1 MELAKRGAK
10 NISISKLFIIII
22 IIAIAIWLFFFSN
35 VIKKNCATIECFNEQ
50 AVRCKATKFTGIVDN
65 NVFKYTIKG
74 SKGDSC
80 LVKIELDKMGIGT
93 PIELIELFEG
103 KSMEC
108 KIPKDK
114 IKDISINKME
124 NVINYCT
131 GPLKESI
138 YELIIKKLYGLV
150 VQNIGEIL
158 KEADKSLFGL

>member
-1 MELAKRGAK
+1 MRIAKREAK
-10 NISISKLFIIII
+10 NISIKRVTIIVI
-22 IIAIAIWLFFFSN
+22 IIAFAVWFFFFSD

-50 AVRCKATKFTGIVDN
+50 AVRCKATKFTGVVDN
-65 NVFKYTIKG
+65 NIFKYTIKG
-74 SKGDSC
+74 STGNSC
-80 LVKIELDKMGIGT
+80 KIEIELDRMGVGT
-93 PIELIELFEG
+93 PIELIDLFEG

-108 KIPKDK
+108 KIPIDK
-114 IKDISINKME
+114 IKEIHINKME

-158 KEADKSLFGL
+158 KEVDKELFKV